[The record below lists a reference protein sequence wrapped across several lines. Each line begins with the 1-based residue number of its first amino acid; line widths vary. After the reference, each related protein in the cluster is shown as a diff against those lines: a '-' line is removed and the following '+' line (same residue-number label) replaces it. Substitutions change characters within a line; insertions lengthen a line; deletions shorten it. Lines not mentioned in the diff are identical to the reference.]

1 MSDSM
6 IIIFVLLALFVPTA
20 GARFGHFSVI
30 SLFVYAQA
38 TMAAGTLPALD
49 AALEADM
56 VHASVILWSFG
67 ALVGVSVLYA
77 FTLLKSPRTAYD
89 PLVDYSFPKRSTA
102 FWIFVSIGISALYY
116 MSVGYLAFVESL
128 QALINDTGEDVAA
141 LRLESY
147 AGEKYFFPGYVNQF
161 KNALLPALTIVVL
174 TSAYHF
180 RVNGRA
186 VLALLLVPLTLLFL
200 LGTGQRGA
208 FVIALALAVVTS
220 YFVVPRRVK
229 TYIFRIGVVGIPLFF
244 LLTIAS
250 GRANRDL
257 EAASDFGGKVGVL
270 FEQLAFRILGSNQ
283 TSSIVGFQ
291 YIHEQS
297 IPLGSEWWQAFVGLL
312 PGQPGSDLSNR
323 IFAVLY
329 GSTRGT
335 SPLSLWGST
344 YHNSGLVGTVLIAA
358 VLAAIFCRLAAGIN
372 STTSG
377 NLVQFVGMAGVT
389 ITLGTWIADGPVS
402 VLNKG
407 LVMYALVWLWGS
419 RIARRAQSAGG
430 RSTPNPVSDARR
442 SVRRA

>member
-1 MSDSM
+1 M
-6 IIIFVLLALFVPTA
+6 IIVFVLLAVFVPTA
-20 GARFGHFSVI
+20 GARFGHLSVI

-49 AALEADM
+49 PALEADV

-67 ALVGVSVLYA
+67 TLVGVSVLYA
-77 FTLLKSPRTAYD
+77 FTILKSPRTAYD
-89 PLVDYSFPKRSTA
+89 PLVDFAYPKRTTA
-102 FWIFVSIGISALYY
+102 FWILASIGISTLYY

-180 RVNGRA
+180 RVSGRA
-186 VLALLLVPLTLLFL
+186 VVGLILAPLTLLFL

-208 FVIALALAVVTS
+208 FVIALALAVVTA

-229 TYIFRIGVVGIPLFF
+229 KYIVRIGIVGILLFF

-257 EAASDFGGKVGVL
+257 EAAPDFGSKLGVL

-283 TSSIVGFQ
+283 MSSIVGFQ
-291 YIHEQS
+291 YIHEQD
-297 IPLGSEWWQAFVGLL
+297 IPAGSEWWQAFVGLL

-344 YHNSGLVGTVLIAA
+344 YHNWGLVGTVLIAA
-358 VLAAIFCRLAAGIN
+358 LLATIFCRLAASIN
-372 STTSG
+372 STTYG

-419 RIARRAQSAGG
+419 RIARRGQSAVLGG
-430 RSTPNPVSDARR
+430 TDSAVGHPRR
-442 SVRRA
+442 SMPRE